1 MQLGDCFEHK
11 IFSILVAQLAI
22 QFPWENKML
31 EESLKAFYTFVD
43 AQTCII
49 LPRLS
54 CCSQPFLVGVL
65 THQALSPLK
74 HLRKP
79 LPAEN
84 GILHKQAVLLGGFS
98 PETTALFG
106 FIAHIES
113 HNKLSSQISNETQF
127 KAAGDKSFH
136 SFCSK
141 DRTDLPATRQQSLY
155 MQALVHKL
163 SH

>member
-79 LPAEN
+79 LPTEN

-113 HNKLSSQISNETQF
+113 HNKLSSQISNETPIQGCRRQELSFFLF
-127 KAAGDKSFH
+127 KRQNWLTSNQTAILIHAST
-136 SFCSK
+136 CS
-141 DRTDLPATRQQSLY
+141 
-155 MQALVHKL
+155 
-163 SH
+163 